1 VIPAPADGRAFTL
14 IELLVVL
21 AITAVLAALAVP
33 SYADHVRRARIA
45 EATAR
50 LADHR
55 VRMEQFFLD
64 NRRYDDGN
72 GGCGW
77 PAAAPAAA
85 DAFALAC
92 TAAAATYM
100 VTATGV
106 AGRGMQGFAYTIDH
120 ANARATPA
128 VPDGWVGSD
137 RCWVIRRDGTC
148 G

>member
-1 VIPAPADGRAFTL
+1 MIPAPADDSGFTL

-33 SYADHVRRARIA
+33 FYADHVRRARIV

-55 VRMEQFFLD
+55 VRMEQYFLD
-64 NRRYDDGN
+64 NRRYDDA

-77 PAAAPAAA
+77 PAPATAAA

-92 TAAAATYM
+92 TATAATYV

-137 RCWVIRRDGTC
+137 RCWVVRRDGTC
-148 G
+148 V